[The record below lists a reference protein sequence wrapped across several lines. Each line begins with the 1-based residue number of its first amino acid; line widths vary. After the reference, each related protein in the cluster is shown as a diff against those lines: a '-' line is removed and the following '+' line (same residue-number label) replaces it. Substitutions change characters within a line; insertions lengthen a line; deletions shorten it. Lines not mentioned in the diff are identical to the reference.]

1 MLRYAQGLHCEDKV
15 IQFGHGLSPEAQKAL
30 DDIVK
35 QRMLK
40 HGETLYEAREFVAR
54 WMFAVIG
61 N

>member
-1 MLRYAQGLHCEDKV
+1 MSQ
-15 IQFGHGLSPEAQKAL
+15 IGHGLSPEAQKAL

-35 QRMLK
+35 QRMIK